1 MNMMGIL
8 WNLGTFLLALGILI
22 AAHEFGHFWVARRC
36 GVYVERFS
44 IGFGKSLWRKV
55 GKDGTEYTLAMIPLG
70 GYVKMLDERVDDVP
84 ADKKHMAFNNKPL
97 WQRSAIVAAGP
108 MANFLFAIFAY
119 WVVYLIGIPAVRP
132 IIGDVA
138 PQSIAAEAGIS
149 SGMELKS
156 ISGIKTADWESAN
169 MAMISHIGDKEM
181 VITVTEPNND
191 YEVQRTLNLTTW
203 SFDPES
209 ERVLTSLGI
218 APYSPAI
225 TLSISQLVE
234 DGAAIDAGFRLND
247 KIVAIDNT
255 PITQW
260 QEVVDAVRS
269 HPEQALLFDLERE
282 GQRVSVTL
290 TPKSKK
296 LANDE
301 LIGYAGFAPEVEAWP
316 ESYRINLQFG
326 PIEAV
331 GKATEKTWQ
340 LVTLTFDMVTK
351 LVTGD
356 VALKN
361 LSGPISIAKG
371 AGMTADYG
379 LVYFLGFLALISVNL
394 GIVNLLPLPVLDGG
408 HLMFFAVEAVTRRPV
423 PERIQ
428 DFGYRVGSAILVA
441 LMAVAL
447 FNDFTRL

>member
-1 MNMMGIL
+1 MMSIL
-8 WNLGTFLLALGILI
+8 WNLGSFILALGILI
-22 AAHEFGHFWVARRC
+22 AVHEFGHFWVARRC

-108 MANFLFAIFAY
+108 MANFIFAIFAY

-191 YEVQRTLNLTTW
+191 YEVQRTLNLSTW

-209 ERVLTSLGI
+209 ERVLTTLGI

-225 TLSISQLVE
+225 TLSISQLV
-234 DGAAIDAGFRLND
+234 DGGAAIDAGFRLND

-260 QEVVDAVRS
+260 LEVVDAVRS

-340 LVTLTFDMVTK
+340 LVTLTFGMVTK

-408 HLMFFAVEAVTRRPV
+408 HLMYFAIEAVTRRPV

-428 DFGYRVGSAILVA
+428 DLGYRVGSAILVA

>member
-1 MNMMGIL
+1 MMGIL

>member
-1 MNMMGIL
+1 MIGIL
-8 WNLGTFLLALGILI
+8 WNLGAFLLALGILI
-22 AAHEFGHFWVARRC
+22 AVHEYGHFWVARRC
-36 GVYVERFS
+36 GVFVERFS

-70 GYVKMLDERVDDVP
+70 GYVKMLDERVEEVP
-84 ADKKHMAFNNKPL
+84 ADKRHMAFNNKKL

-108 MANFLFAIFAY
+108 LANFVFAIFAY
-119 WVVYLIGIPAVRP
+119 WVVYLIGVPAVRP
-132 IIGDVA
+132 VIGEVA
-138 PQSIAAEAGIS
+138 PQSIAAQAGIE

-156 ISGIKTADWESAN
+156 ISGIKTADWESVN
-169 MAMISHIGDKEM
+169 LAMISHIGDKEM
-181 VITVTEPNND
+181 VLTVADAEGG
-191 YEVQRTLNLTTW
+191 YESQRTLDLSAW

-209 ERVLTSLGI
+209 DRVLTTLGI
-218 APYSPAI
+218 TPYSPEI
-225 TLSISQLVE
+225 TLTISQLV
-234 DGAAIDAGFRLND
+234 DGGAAIDAGLRLND
-247 KIVAIDNT
+247 EIVSINGET
-255 PITQW
+255 VTQW
-260 QEVVDAVRS
+260 QQVVEAVRS
-269 HPEQALLFDLERE
+269 HPEQPLALEVMRE
-282 GQRVSVTL
+282 GELTALAL
-290 TPKSKK
+290 TPGAK
-296 LANDE
+296 E
-301 LIGYAGFAPEVEAWP
+301 GPGGEMIGYAGFAPKVEPWP

-326 PIEAV
+326 PIEAI

-356 VALKN
+356 VAMKN

-379 LVYFLGFLALISVNL
+379 IVYFLGFLALISVNL

-408 HLMFFAVEAVTRRPV
+408 HLMFFAIEAVTRRPV
-423 PERIQ
+423 SERVQ
-428 DFGYRVGSAILVA
+428 DIGYRVGSAILVA